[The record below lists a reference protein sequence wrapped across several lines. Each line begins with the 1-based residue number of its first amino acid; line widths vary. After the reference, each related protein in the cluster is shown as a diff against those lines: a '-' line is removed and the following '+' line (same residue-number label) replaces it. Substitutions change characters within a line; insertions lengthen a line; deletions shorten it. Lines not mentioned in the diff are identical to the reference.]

1 MVSKASFT
9 FLRALEKNNN
19 RDWFNANKEK
29 YKVHQAELK
38 SLAEEIKIELGKKD
52 EIEKAKV
59 HRIYRDIRFSKDK
72 TPFKNYFGLSFS
84 RAGKHRRGGFFVRLE
99 PNNSFA
105 AGGFFS
111 PSSAD
116 LKHVRKQIQADPSEL
131 RNILKS
137 RTLKNSYGEMRG
149 DAVKTAPKGFEK
161 DDPAIDLLRYKQYY
175 FLHEFSNS
183 EVHEK
188 GFAKKVAKEYEKL
201 RPYFNYMSDI
211 LTTDLNG
218 VSLI

>member
-1 MVSKASFT
+1 MLSKASFT

-29 YKVHQAELK
+29 YRVYQAELK
-38 SLAEEIKIELGKKD
+38 SLAEEIKIELSKKD

-72 TPFKNYFGLSFS
+72 TPFKTYYGLSFS
-84 RAGKHRRGGFFVRLE
+84 RAGKDRRGGFFLRLA
-99 PNNSFA
+99 PKNSFA

-111 PSSAD
+111 PSPAD

-131 RNILKS
+131 RKILKG
-137 RTLKNSYGEMRG
+137 RALKNSYGEMQG
-149 DAVKTAPKGFEK
+149 DALMTAPKGFEK

-175 FLHEFSNS
+175 FLHEFKNN

-188 GFAKKVAKEYEKL
+188 GFAQKVAKEYEKL